1 MLRIL
6 NISNRLIFNPSTLT
20 SINYLAAE
28 MCYLPPAMAK
38 SKRSTSDPNEIQKD
52 TDKLVRF
59 LSMYC
64 NAHHGHRLRSS
75 FTFDHPKI
83 QARVINGPD
92 LCNECVALLR
102 HAIVMRV
109 LCPLDPKPKC
119 RTCPQHCYRPVYK
132 DQMETV
138 MKYAGPRS
146 LFKRS

>member
-1 MLRIL
+1 MVK
-6 NISNRLIFNPSTLT
+6 NK
-20 SINYLAAE
+20 LA
-28 MCYLPPAMAK
+28 
-38 SKRSTSDPNEIQKD
+38 TSDPIEIQQD

-64 NAHHGHRLRSS
+64 NAHHEHRLREP
-75 FTFDHPKI
+75 FTFDHPKVPAKV
-83 QARVINGPD
+83 QKGPE
-92 LCNECVALLR
+92 LCDECVKLLR

-109 LCPLDPKPKC
+109 MCHLDPKPKC
-119 RTCPQHCYRPVYK
+119 RTCPEHCYRPAYK

>member
-1 MLRIL
+1 M
-6 NISNRLIFNPSTLT
+6 T
-20 SINYLAAE
+20 
-28 MCYLPPAMAK
+28 K
-38 SKRSTSDPNEIQKD
+38 QKRATSDPLEIQKD

-64 NAHHGHRLRSS
+64 NAHHEHRLRET
-75 FTFDHPKI
+75 FTFDHPKVS
-83 QARVINGPD
+83 ANVKDGPS
-92 LCNECVALLR
+92 LCEECSKLLR

-119 RTCPQHCYRPVYK
+119 RSCPEHCYRPVYK

-138 MKYAGPRS
+138 MKFAGPRS

>member
-1 MLRIL
+1 M
-6 NISNRLIFNPSTLT
+6 SKTK
-20 SINYLAAE
+20 LA
-28 MCYLPPAMAK
+28 
-38 SKRSTSDPNEIQKD
+38 TSDPIFIQKD

-64 NAHHGHRLRSS
+64 NAHHVHRLRST

-83 QARVINGPD
+83 SARAIKGPQ
-92 LCNECVALLR
+92 LCDECVKLLR

-109 LCPLDPKPKC
+109 KCPLDPKPKC
-119 RTCPQHCYRPVYK
+119 RKCPEHCYRPVYK

-146 LFKRS
+146 LFRKG

>member
-1 MLRIL
+1 MVKQK
-6 NISNRLIFNPSTLT
+6 
-20 SINYLAAE
+20 LA
-28 MCYLPPAMAK
+28 
-38 SKRSTSDPNEIQKD
+38 TSDPVSIQQD

-64 NAHHGHRLRSS
+64 DGHHRHRLRKL
-75 FTFDHPKI
+75 FTFDYPKVD
-83 QARVINGPD
+83 AAVSNGPD
-92 LCNECVALLR
+92 LCDECTKLLR
-102 HAIVMRV
+102 HAIVMRA

-119 RTCPQHCYRPVYK
+119 RNCPEHCYRPLYK